1 MMNEY
6 EQRLADAR
14 KKAAE
19 GAAGAK
25 ATNAKESGYEWA
37 AKVAQMSGQGQLAG
51 AAKSKGEYDDRVRE
65 NAPKAAHFADQNA
78 IARDAANDA
87 STMARGREF
96 HRGDMIVRN
105 NALMGIAG
113 QAGAGYDA
121 AAGQAMAAGAEQRN
135 LGELL
140 RASAMGQG
148 PSVAGMQGAV
158 QGDRMTR
165 QAAGAASGS
174 MLAQRSA
181 ASGMAMGGN
190 DLAAQVANA
199 RAGEQ
204 AQQQSVLAQNLR
216 AMQGANIGAA
226 GMASDRQLG
235 FMGQAD
241 ADAFGNASLE
251 QRANMANFE
260 SEEQMRQRAA
270 RSVLINMGREE
281 ARASQSAA
289 NRQASAQAAIA
300 GGTMLGGVAADTI
313 SKSDAWKKWKGSK

>member
-1 MMNEY
+1 MNEY
-6 EQRLADAR
+6 EQRLAEAR

-19 GAAGAK
+19 GAARAK
-25 ATNAKESGYEWA
+25 ATNAKESGEEWVS
-37 AKVAQMSGQGQLAG
+37 KVAQMSGQGQLAG

-65 NAPKAAHFADQNA
+65 NAPKAAQLADQNA

-87 STMARGREF
+87 SIMARAKEF
-96 HRGDMIVRN
+96 NRGDMIVRN

-113 QAGAGYDA
+113 QAGQAYDA
-121 AAGQAMAAGAEQRN
+121 ASGQAMATGAEQRG
-135 LGELL
+135 LGELI

-165 QAAGAASGS
+165 QAAGMASGGL
-174 MLAQRSA
+174 LAQRNA

-190 DLAAQVANA
+190 DLASQVASA

-216 AMQGANIGAA
+216 AMQGANLGAA

-241 ADAFGNASLE
+241 ADMFGNASLE
-251 QRANMANFE
+251 QRANSANFE

-281 ARASQSAA
+281 ARAAQSAA
-289 NRQASAQAAIA
+289 NRQANAQAAIA

-313 SKSDAWKKWKGSK
+313 SKSDAWKKWKGGK